1 MGRKTHILLLGPVT
15 NVNFKLVGGATI
27 SFGYLVDYLEKS
39 GENFT
44 LINTHKYPI
53 RIRPIRGAIHVLLRV
68 LQHIWK
74 TDVIFLNSSRGGT
87 KNLMPLLYILA
98 RVFGKKL
105 VFRPFG
111 GNIKEYTASYS
122 SWRRWIFE
130 RTVLKCDILFLQTEA
145 LMKHYEKYDV
155 NTFQLPTSRN
165 QPPEA
170 MLRGKRPYQRRFI
183 YLGFVRED
191 KGMEALI
198 AARQALGDDHTLHI
212 YGIMVEKKYEEK
224 FQSVDKDLYK
234 GVLSKAEVLPTL
246 REYDVLILPTYY
258 GGEGYPGSIIEA
270 YSLGLP
276 VITTRWKS
284 IPEIVRHGYSGRLI
298 DIQSNEQL
306 LEAMH
311 FFNES
316 NYGEYSSNARQYFQ
330 DRFSTDQ
337 VNGQVL
343 YQIKALLDTGE
354 TALKTN

>member
-1 MGRKTHILLLGPVT
+1 
-15 NVNFKLVGGATI
+15 
-27 SFGYLVDYLEKS
+27 
-39 GENFT
+39 
-44 LINTHKYPI
+44 
-53 RIRPIRGAIHVLLRV
+53 
-68 LQHIWK
+68 
-74 TDVIFLNSSRGGT
+74 
-87 KNLMPLLYILA
+87 
-98 RVFGKKL
+98 
-105 VFRPFG
+105 
-111 GNIKEYTASYS
+111 
-122 SWRRWIFE
+122 
-130 RTVLKCDILFLQTEA
+130 
-145 LMKHYEKYDV
+145 
-155 NTFQLPTSRN
+155 
-165 QPPEA
+165 
-170 MLRGKRPYQRRFI
+170 
-183 YLGFVRED
+183 
-191 KGMEALI
+191 
-198 AARQALGDDHTLHI
+198 
-212 YGIMVEKKYEEK
+212 
-224 FQSVDKDLYK
+224 QSVDKDLYK

-306 LEAMH
+306 LEAMQ